1 MIRNEM
7 TDLDETDYSSKISTM
22 VELCEEKDRAE
33 FFAMNPTAEEMAD
46 VIQNLFEFSDEKHI
60 LMTMEAIKRGIVT
73 DLRSHPGR
81 MTGLTIAQIWESTM
95 YAQVLRLAG
104 WKCDKDSDPDGKD
117 FMART
122 EDMKEK
128 D

>member
-1 MIRNEM
+1 M
-7 TDLDETDYSSKISTM
+7 TKLDQKDYSNGISTM

-46 VIQNLFEFSDEKHI
+46 VVQELFEFSDEKHI
-60 LMTMEAIKRGIVT
+60 HMTMEAIQRGVIT

-81 MTGLTIAQIWESTM
+81 ITGVTIAQIWESTA

-104 WKCDKDSDPDGKD
+104 WKCDKDSDPAGKD
-117 FMART
+117 FMARM
-122 EDMKEK
+122 EDLK
-128 D
+128 DRS